1 MEKNYGN
8 QIDKIINSVKPK
20 PALLS
25 SVLDQVVIDVT
36 KDKVDRYNM
45 REGKF
50 INLINIMS
58 KKVKILSGGVLVSA
72 LIVAFVFIANDEIR
86 PEPVNPILVTE
97 TKVEV
102 AGEEVDVD
110 SLLAELYQIDSLFD
124 EPVYS
129 DEDLSV
135 DLINSNYEIQ

>member
-1 MEKNYGN
+1 MKSFNEN
-8 QIDKIINSVKPK
+8 QIAEIVNSVKPE
-20 PALLS
+20 PALLNS
-25 SVLDQVVIDVT
+25 ILDQTKINVTNDQVV
-36 KDKVDRYNM
+36 RYNKQT
-45 REGKF
+45 RKF
-50 INLINIMS
+50 NSLIEYMS

-72 LIVAFVFIANDEIR
+72 LIVAFVFMINDDMKPKPIK
-86 PEPVNPILVTE
+86 PVLVTE

-110 SLLAELYQIDSLFD
+110 SLLTELDQIDSIFD